1 MVPGSRAGS
10 VSIDESDGGVDDID
24 VSKEDLKEI
33 MHGGDDGLKLLQE
46 KFNSINEVVHRLK
59 SSVTLGIN
67 GNENEINRRKAKF
80 DSNYIPPMP
89 PKTFLQFLFEAF
101 KDTLLIILMVA
112 GLVSLIL
119 GVTVEEEKSTA
130 WIEGFAIFVS
140 VIIVALVT
148 AVNDYTKE
156 QQFRGLQSKIEGEH
170 TFTVIRGGESMSI
183 FNGDIVVGDIC
194 QLKYGDM
201 IPADG
206 LLVQNNDLKI
216 DESSLTGESDLV
228 RKGDANPFIL
238 SGTKVME
245 GSGKMIVTAVGIN
258 SRSGQILK
266 LLVSG
271 ADKAPKPVEAK
282 IPETEDGM
290 LLQAMQTEK
299 KDNESGSKDEK
310 SILQGKLTKLAV
322 LIGWFGLGAG
332 ILTVVVTWIRFSI
345 ETYHVD
351 KESFK
356 NSHISDYLRAFITG
370 VTVLVVA
377 VPEGLPLAVTISLAF
392 SVKKMLNDHNLVR
405 HLDACETMG
414 NATAICSDK
423 TGTLTTNRMTVVQ
436 SYLGQ
441 QLYFVLDSGF
451 EHDQIP
457 ESLRRIFAEGISYNS
472 SYASK
477 IEPGSREGELDRQ
490 MGNKTDCALLGFVDG
505 PLKDH
510 YNYYRGNVSEE
521 EFIKV
526 FTFNS
531 SRKSMSTVVPIFDDQ
546 NEVTGYR
553 IHCKGASEIV
563 LSKCTS
569 IIGSDGTTNP
579 LSSKEIDNIVK
590 NVVEPMADNGLRTI
604 CLAYKD
610 FPKDTGQDW
619 DDESSVVSELICLGI
634 TGIEDP
640 VRPEVPDAIKVC
652 QRAGVTVRMV
662 TGDNVATA
670 RSIATKCGI
679 LTSTDEF
686 LVMEGKQFNKR
697 IRDENTGKVIQSKI
711 DEIWPKLRVLA
722 RSSPEDK
729 YNLVK
734 GIIDSELSKTREIVA
749 VTGDGTNDAP
759 ALKMAD
765 VGFAMGIAGTDVAKE
780 ASDIILTDDNFTSI
794 VKAVKWGRNV
804 YDSISKFLQFQLTV
818 NFVAIFIAVIGALA
832 HTESPLSATQLLWV
846 NLIMD
851 SFASLALATEP
862 PTDDL
867 LTRKP
872 YGRTKP
878 LISRTMAKNILL
890 HGIYQIIVLLV
901 LMEAGPKLFDI
912 DPGFRNHGQPT
923 VHFTIMFNT
932 FVFMQLFN
940 EINSRKVHGQRNV
953 FEGIFNNWI
962 FLVIWFGTVF
972 VQVILVEFSG
982 HAFRCKSLNAQQWMW
997 CLLLGFTELLIG
1009 QVVATV
1015 PKTIFSKALF
1025 QLGRGSRPPPSN
1037 ARHLW
1042 IRSVTRLRHQIRVVN
1057 AFRSTVEDRSLTA

>member
-1 MVPGSRAGS
+1 MASALLTGS
-10 VSIDESDGGVDDID
+10 VNFPFDEVDGVNVHDID
-24 VSKEDLKEI
+24 VSKKDLKKI
-33 MHGGDDGLKLLQE
+33 MHGERDGLRLLQE
-46 KFNSINEVVHRLK
+46 EFRGINELVHRLK

-67 GNENEINRRKAKF
+67 GGKKEIKDRKTKF
-80 DSNYIPPMP
+80 GSNYIPLML
-89 PKTFLQFLFEAF
+89 PKIFLQFLFEAF

-112 GLVSLIL
+112 GLVSLII
-119 GVTVEEEKSTA
+119 GVTVEEGKSTA

-148 AVNDYTKE
+148 AINDYTKE
-156 QQFRGLQSKIEGEH
+156 QPFRGFQSKIEGEH
-170 TFTVIRGGESMSI
+170 TFTVIRGGKPMSI
-183 FNGDIVVGDIC
+183 FNGDIVVGDIY
-194 QLKYGDM
+194 QLKDGDM

-216 DESSLTGESDLV
+216 DET
-228 RKGDANPFIL
+228 
-238 SGTKVME
+238 
-245 GSGKMIVTAVGIN
+245 
-258 SRSGQILK
+258 
-266 LLVSG
+266 
-271 ADKAPKPVEAK
+271 
-282 IPETEDGM
+282 
-290 LLQAMQTEK
+290 
-299 KDNESGSKDEK
+299 
-310 SILQGKLTKLAV
+310 V
-322 LIGWFGLGAG
+322 LIGWFGLVAG
-332 ILTVVVTWIRFSI
+332 ILTVVVIWIRFSI

-351 KESFK
+351 KKSFK

-377 VPEGLPLAVTISLAF
+377 VPEGLPLAGTISFAF
-392 SVKKMLNDHNLVR
+392 SVKKMLNDHIV
-405 HLDACETMG
+405 ACETIG
-414 NATAICSDK
+414 NATTICSEK
-423 TGTLTTNRMTVVQ
+423 RGTLITNRMTVVQ

-457 ESLRRIFAEGISYNS
+457 ESLRRILAEGISYNS

-477 IEPGSREGELDRQ
+477 LEPGGKKGELDNQ
-490 MGNKTDCALLGFVDG
+490 IGNKTDCALLGFVDG

-510 YNYYRGNVSEE
+510 YNYYRGNMPEE

-546 NEVTGYR
+546 KEVTGYR
-553 IHCKGASEIV
+553 IHCKGASKIV

-569 IIGSDGTTNP
+569 IIGPDGTTNP

-634 TGIEDP
+634 VGFEDSEI
-640 VRPEVPDAIKVC
+640 VAVKRC
-652 QRAGVTVRMV
+652 QRAGATVRIV
-662 TGDNVATA
+662 TADEVERAK
-670 RSIATKCGI
+670 SIARKWDI
-679 LTSTDEF
+679 LKSEDHHNL
-686 LVMEGKQFNKR
+686 LVLDGKEFNKK
-697 IRDENTGKVIQSKI
+697 IRDENTGEVIQSKI

-734 GIIDSELSKTREIVA
+734 GIIDSKLSKTCEIVA

-765 VGFAMGIAGTDVAKE
+765 VGFVMGIAGTDVAKE

-804 YDSISKFLQFQLTV
+804 YDNISKFLQFQLTV
-818 NFVAIFIAVIGALA
+818 NFVAVFICVYGALV
-832 HTESPLSATQLLWV
+832 HYESPLSATQLLWV

-872 YGRTKP
+872 YGEPQTDDLLTRKPYGRTKP
-878 LISRTMAKNILL
+878 LISQTMTKNILL
-890 HGIYQIIVLLV
+890 HSLYQIIVLLV
-901 LMEAGPKLFDI
+901 LMEAGPTLFDI
-912 DPGFRNHGQPT
+912 DSGFKNHGKPT

-953 FEGIFNNWI
+953 FEGILNNWI

-972 VQVILVEFSG
+972 VQVHI
-982 HAFRCKSLNAQQWMW
+982 
-997 CLLLGFTELLIG
+997 
-1009 QVVATV
+1009 
-1015 PKTIFSKALF
+1015 
-1025 QLGRGSRPPPSN
+1025 
-1037 ARHLW
+1037 
-1042 IRSVTRLRHQIRVVN
+1042 
-1057 AFRSTVEDRSLTA
+1057 